1 MMNKEIFVEK
11 QASLAAQELSFE
23 PGEISFNKDDIGP
36 RSVICVGDDYLV
48 VEEVA
53 GEKVRCIDL
62 LDDGFRVVK
71 LSEDIAVIGSL
82 IV

>member
-1 MMNKEIFVEK
+1 MINKNIFIEK

-23 PGEISFNKDDIGP
+23 PGEISVNKEDIVP
-36 RSVICVGDDYLV
+36 RSVICVGNEYFV
-48 VEEVA
+48 VEEVC

-62 LDDGFRVVK
+62 FDDGFRVLK
-71 LSEDIAVIGSL
+71 LSDEIVVIGSF